1 MPNWGEATIRAL
13 KSESARAIGAVVAR
27 FVHTEEVTG
36 SSPVSPASENEPVER
51 MQLVAVGGSDAGIS
65 AALRA
70 RELDPTAE
78 VTVVVGDAYPNT
90 EGRRDRLD
98 RPRIATWD
106 EQSRLG
112 D

>member
-1 MPNWGEATIRAL
+1 M
-13 KSESARAIGAVVAR
+13 VAR

-36 SSPVSPASENEPVER
+36 SNPVSPTSEIRPLTANAV
-51 MQLVAVGGSDAGIS
+51 VAVGGSDAGIS

-70 RELDPTAE
+70 REFDPTAE